1 MQAIILAAGMGKRLK
16 HLTENNTKCMVNVN
30 GISIIERTLRILD
43 RKALN
48 KIVIVVGYEG
58 QKLVNYIESLNVATP
73 ITYIWNNDYE
83 KTNNIYSLSLAKEHL
98 CEDDTILLESDLV
111 FDEAIIDGVLTDERK
126 SLAVVDK
133 FESWMDGSCMI
144 IDDADRIIDFVPG
157 KYFNFNDKEKYYKT
171 VNIYKLSV
179 DFSSNIYVPFLA
191 AYEKAMGENEYYESV
206 IKLIAML
213 ETNEIR
219 VKRIEDQKWYEI
231 DDIQDLDI
239 AESLF
244 TDDPAERYR
253 KIMSRYGGFWR
264 YPHMTDYCY
273 LVNPYFPP
281 KRLIDEVE
289 SNFKTLLTQYP
300 SG

>member
-144 IDDADRIIDFVPG
+144 IDDADRIIDLCR
-157 KYFNFNDKEKYYKT
+157 
-171 VNIYKLSV
+171 VNILILMIKR
-179 DFSSNIYVPFLA
+179 NI
-191 AYEKAMGENEYYESV
+191 
-206 IKLIAML
+206 
-213 ETNEIR
+213 IR
-219 VKRIEDQKWYEI
+219 R
-231 DDIQDLDI
+231 
-239 AESLF
+239 
-244 TDDPAERYR
+244 
-253 KIMSRYGGFWR
+253 
-264 YPHMTDYCY
+264 
-273 LVNPYFPP
+273 
-281 KRLIDEVE
+281 
-289 SNFKTLLTQYP
+289 
-300 SG
+300 

>member
-16 HLTENNTKCMVNVN
+16 HLTENNTKCMVKVN

-111 FDEAIIDGVLTDERK
+111 FDEAIIDRVLTDERK

-133 FESWMDGSCMI
+133 FESWMDGSWM
-144 IDDADRIIDFVPG
+144 
-157 KYFNFNDKEKYYKT
+157 
-171 VNIYKLSV
+171 
-179 DFSSNIYVPFLA
+179 
-191 AYEKAMGENEYYESV
+191 
-206 IKLIAML
+206 
-213 ETNEIR
+213 
-219 VKRIEDQKWYEI
+219 
-231 DDIQDLDI
+231 
-239 AESLF
+239 
-244 TDDPAERYR
+244 
-253 KIMSRYGGFWR
+253 
-264 YPHMTDYCY
+264 MT
-273 LVNPYFPP
+273 
-281 KRLIDEVE
+281 E
-289 SNFKTLLTQYP
+289 
-300 SG
+300 